1 MNSVPAK
8 NGRPCVFRVVHV
20 SGTMRKVE
28 EEAIRRARKLIFEA
42 KGGQA
47 SKRSSE
53 SLSNIF
59 STTSR
64 SKRAAPVGTPSG
76 ENEDEGDSNADMGEI
91 SDG

>member
-47 SKRSSE
+47 GKTSSE

-59 STTSR
+59 STSGR
-64 SKRAAPVGTPSG
+64 PKRGAPAGTPSE
-76 ENEDEGDSNADMGEI
+76 ENEDEGNSNVEMGEI
-91 SDG
+91 SEG